1 MTTVISSPQKQSLST
16 VQWAVLAL
24 VAAVASIIAVLAVMA
39 LALSIWPD
47 AALFRPLE
55 SYPRAAVFTLVPAI
69 IATALFAWL
78 AGRRSDPAGA
88 FIRIAIVV
96 LLLSFIPDYILP
108 VPHRTILN
116 SSIAAFLHVIAAIV
130 ITTVLVSGY
139 RRLSKP

>member
-1 MTTVISSPQKQSLST
+1 MTTVISSPQKRSLST
-16 VQWAVLAL
+16 TQWAVLAL
-24 VAAVASIIAVLAVMA
+24 VAAAASIIAVLAVMA

-78 AGRRSDPAGA
+78 AGRRSDPAAA
-88 FIRIAIVV
+88 FMRIAVVV